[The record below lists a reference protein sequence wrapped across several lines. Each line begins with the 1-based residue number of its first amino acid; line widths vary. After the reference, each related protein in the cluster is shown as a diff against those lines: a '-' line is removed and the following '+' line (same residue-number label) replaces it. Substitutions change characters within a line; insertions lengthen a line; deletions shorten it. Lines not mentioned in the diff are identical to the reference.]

1 MFRRRSYR
9 QAPVL
14 DRSAQHVQEIVRRHA
29 TGFVDRRDMLEAK
42 IWKLNRR
49 LTFLMS
55 ESMEWKTYVVLTC
68 RRDLSLTPLPQALRH
83 ISALHREALT

>member
-1 MFRRRSYR
+1 MTRKSQPRGAIAKMFKRRSYR

-14 DRSAQHVQEIVRRHA
+14 DPSAKHVQDIVRRHA
-29 TGFVDRRDMLEAK
+29 TGFVDRRDMLETK

-55 ESMEWKTYVVLTC
+55 ESMEWKSCVQLFRRRGGIVLKK
-68 RRDLSLTPLPQALRH
+68 
-83 ISALHREALT
+83 E